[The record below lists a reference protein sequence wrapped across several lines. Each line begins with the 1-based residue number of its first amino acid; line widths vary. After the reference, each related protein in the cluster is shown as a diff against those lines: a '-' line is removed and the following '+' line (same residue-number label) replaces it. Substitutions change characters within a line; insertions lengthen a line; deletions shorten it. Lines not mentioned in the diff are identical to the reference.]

1 MAKQESAGLHR
12 RKRGMPAPDLPRP
25 VLFHAL
31 KHHVLYIREFIRLQH
46 MADEASLKAAL
57 RTIGRSQL
65 DLYLG
70 ALSPLQIATETIDYL
85 QEQGALEYDAYR
97 GFISG
102 AGADYRVFTLSDGSD
117 WVLRWGEV
125 AGRHVH
131 LHPARYSRE
140 TMRVK
145 ANTLKT
151 AIAVNVEI
159 RRDRQQLNLQL
170 INQVRTQWL
179 ELAPVPVFLPNSTL
193 AHLVQLLDGS

>member
-151 AIAVNVEI
+151 AIASHLIFAQTGQSVT
-159 RRDRQQLNLQL
+159 NLAL
-170 INQVRTQWL
+170 INQARTQWL
-179 ELAPVPVFLPNSTL
+179 DLPPL
-193 AHLVQLLDGS
+193 KHFAADGGLDKAIKLVTP